1 MKHIH
6 NIVIFALILIGI
18 FFGCSDDPGIF
29 GSGLI
34 SPTDTLSVATVEL
47 FSTADTSFLYRF
59 SGTSHL
65 MVGKY
70 LNGTTNIEACAL
82 LQFSGMT
89 SIPDSAI
96 VDTAYVTLYLNY
108 SVPDTI
114 GNIRFGVHQMN
125 VSWSQNTFLWDSL
138 DGSYNLTNET
148 EYQEALIGMKNI
160 NVPVEPFV
168 ERWIKDSVDK
178 PNGILLKPDL
188 NWSNIVIGSRLLT
201 LSDQY
206 PLLTIAYHVGTDTI
220 KHFSRY
226 AAQTTFVSNGS
237 FPSVDTTIL
246 VQSGIGYRGKIQFDL
261 NSLPKRI
268 SITRAILELSS
279 DTTDQLSNSRTHDSL
294 LVHLIRKS
302 YYPFDSTALGTL
314 CVPTI
319 KNGQKVYRAD
329 IKAIVQSWL
338 VREPNHGLLIRPYSE
353 NYSFDHFSLFN
364 NKATT
369 HLKPKLSII
378 YTKLP

>member
-6 NIVIFALILIGI
+6 NIVILALILIGI
-18 FFGCSDDPGIF
+18 FYGCSDDPGIF

-70 LNGTTNIEACAL
+70 LNGTTNIEACGL
-82 LQFSGMT
+82 TQFSGIST
-89 SIPDSAI
+89 VPDSAI
-96 VDTAYVTLYLNY
+96 IDTAYITLHLNY

-114 GNIRFGVHQMN
+114 GNVRFGVYEMN
-125 VSWSQNTFLWDSL
+125 VGWNQTTFLWDSL
-138 DGSYNLTNET
+138 KDSYNPTVKYDFQQSFTGLKDINI
-148 EYQEALIGMKNI
+148 LI
-160 NVPVEPFV
+160 
-168 ERWIKDSVDK
+168 DSLAEKWVRNKIDK
-178 PNGILLKPDL
+178 PNGILLEPGIDG
-188 NWSNIVIGSRLLT
+188 SNIIIGSRLLT
-201 LSDQY
+201 LADQS
-206 PLLTIAYHVGTDTI
+206 PKLTIAYHITGDTI
-220 KHFSRY
+220 KHFSTN
-226 AAQTTFVSNGS
+226 AVQTTFVSNGT
-237 FPSVDTTIL
+237 FPIVDTTIL
-246 VQSGIGYRGKIQFDL
+246 IQGGIGHRGKMQFDL
-261 NSLPKRI
+261 SSLPQRI

-279 DTTDQLSNSRTHDSL
+279 DTTDQISKTLTHDSL

-329 IKAIVQSWL
+329 IKAIVQTWL
-338 VREPNHGLLIRPYSE
+338 VREPNNGLLIRPYAE
-353 NYSFDHFSLFN
+353 NYSLDHFALFN
-364 NKATT
+364 NKAAS